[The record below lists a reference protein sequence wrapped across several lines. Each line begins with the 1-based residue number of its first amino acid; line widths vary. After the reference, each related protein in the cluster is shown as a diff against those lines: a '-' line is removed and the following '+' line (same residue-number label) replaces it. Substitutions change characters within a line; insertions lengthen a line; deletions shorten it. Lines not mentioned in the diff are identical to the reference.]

1 MAYTETIPATE
12 QQKQP
17 ETVQISGIPR
27 AVEALESLRDI
38 NLSVIYVQLE
48 VGSRLSEQYGVDA
61 SAFYISRE
69 WWDNNVGHSGTFSEM
84 ASSFDNA
91 YKELV
96 SQRIA
101 EITQSEVVVADD
113 SGELSVS
120 SQEDVAESSSTE
132 ELNRS
137 YEMLENLGN
146 ALTEAEDNA
155 VAFAKIV
162 GFDTDEAYSEAFLVD
177 LVAYVDEKYA
187 LSLSE
192 EDLDKIYGHVKAI
205 LKEQQRNEPN
215 HAKVA
220 AAAHDVTE
228 TTKDGQTFDEYSLKR
243 QQAFA
248 QINKGEMPDTDNSLN
263 EADPAVITE
272 RQALLERYQDFD
284 DFWDNVDAE
293 HDLIASGLDSDV
305 YAYEQDGEQ
314 YIVRA
319 VKDESLDKN
328 PAKTDDY
335 VSALLHG
342 KDVQGLEQIVACSY
356 KDGVVVSERAPGKSL
371 DEFLESHPEAVD
383 AIPDEHLEQLLAVFQ
398 QMQERGLVA
407 DVNRGNLIYDEAQ
420 GFTLVD
426 YMWCP
431 PEHWSVRGQSL
442 DIKIEAFEDLVQ
454 AHFPKLAGRFKQLAA
469 SGKN

>member
-1 MAYTETIPATE
+1 MSSIETIPATE

-69 WWDNNVGHSGTFSEM
+69 WWDDNVGHSGTFSEM

-91 YKELV
+91 YKGLV

-120 SQEDVAESSSTE
+120 SREDVAEPSSTE
-132 ELNRS
+132 ESSRA

-192 EDLDKIYGHVKAI
+192 EDLDKIYGHVKAV
-205 LKEQQRNEPN
+205 LKEQQREEPD

-228 TTKDGQTFDEYSLKR
+228 ITKDGQTFDEYSLER
-243 QQAFA
+243 RQAFA
-248 QINKGEMPDTDNSLN
+248 QMNKGEIPDIDALD
-263 EADPAVITE
+263 EVDPAVITE
-272 RQALLERYQDFD
+272 RQALLERYQDFEN
-284 DFWDNVDAE
+284 FWDNVDAE
-293 HDLIASGLDSDV
+293 RDLIASGLDSDV
-305 YAYEQDGEQ
+305 YAYEQDDEQ

-319 VKDESLDKN
+319 VKDESLAKN

-335 VSALLHG
+335 VTALLHG
-342 KDVQGLEQIVACSY
+342 KGIEGLEQIVACSY

-371 DEFLESHPEAVD
+371 EELLKSHPEAVD
-383 AIPDEHLEQLLAVFQ
+383 DIPDEHLEQLLAVFQ

-407 DVNRGNLIYDEAQ
+407 DVNRGNLIYDEVQ

-442 DIKIEAFEDLVQ
+442 DIKIEAFEDLAQ

>member
-1 MAYTETIPATE
+1 MPSIETIPATE

-69 WWDNNVGHSGTFSEM
+69 WWDDNVGHSGTFSEM

-91 YKELV
+91 YKGLV

-101 EITQSEVVVADD
+101 EITQSEVIVADD
-113 SGELSVS
+113 AGELSVS
-120 SQEDVAESSSTE
+120 SQEDAAESNSTKE
-132 ELNRS
+132 PNRS

-146 ALTEAEDNA
+146 ALAEAEDNA

-192 EDLDKIYGHVKAI
+192 EDLDKIYGHVKVI
-205 LKEQQRNEPN
+205 LKEQQRNEPDQ
-215 HAKVA
+215 A

-248 QINKGEMPDTDNSLN
+248 QINKGEMPDIDGSLD

-342 KDVQGLEQIVACSY
+342 KGVQGLEQIVACSY

-371 DEFLESHPEAVD
+371 EELLKSHPEAVD

-407 DVNRGNLIYDEAQ
+407 DVNRGNLIYDEVQ

-442 DIKIEAFEDLVQ
+442 DIKIEAFEDLAQ

>member
-1 MAYTETIPATE
+1 MAYTETIPAME
-12 QQKQP
+12 QQTQP

-48 VGSRLSEQYGVDA
+48 VGDRLAEQYGVDA
-61 SAFYISRE
+61 STFYISRE
-69 WWDNNVGHSGTFSEM
+69 WWDSNVGHSGTFSEM
-84 ASSFDNA
+84 ASSFDSA
-91 YKELV
+91 YKGLV

-113 SGELSVS
+113 TGELSVT
-120 SQEDVAESSSTE
+120 AEETVGGTE
-132 ELNRS
+132 ETIRS

-155 VAFAKIV
+155 IAFAKMV
-162 GFDTDEAYSEAFLVD
+162 GFEADEAYSEAFLLE
-177 LVAYVDEKYA
+177 LVAYVDEKYT
-187 LSLSE
+187 LSLSK
-192 EDLDKIYGHVKAI
+192 EDLDKIYEHVKAL
-205 LKEQQRNEPN
+205 LKEQQREELD

-220 AAAHDVTE
+220 AIAHDVTE
-228 TTKDGQTFDEYSLKR
+228 TTKDGQTFDEYTLAR

-248 QINKGEMPDTDNSLN
+248 QINKGETLDIDGSQG
-263 EADPAVITE
+263 EIDPTVIAE
-272 RQALLERYQDFD
+272 RQALLERYQDFE
-284 DFWDNVDAE
+284 NVNVAR
-293 HDLIASGLDSDV
+293 DLIASGLDSDV
-305 YAYEQDGEQ
+305 YAYEQDHKQ

-319 VKDESLDKN
+319 VKDEILAQN

-335 VSALLHG
+335 VSALIRG
-342 KDVQGLEQIVACSY
+342 KGIEGLEQIVACSY

-371 DEFLESHPEAVD
+371 EELLTSQPEAVE
-383 AIPDEHLEQLLAVFQ
+383 AIPDEHLARLLAVFE

-407 DVNRGNLIYDEAQ
+407 DVNRGNLLYDEAQ

-431 PEHWSVRGQSL
+431 PERWSVRGQSL
-442 DIKIEAFEDLVQ
+442 DIKIEAFEDLAQ
-454 AHFPKLAGRFKQLAA
+454 TRFPKLAGRFKQLAA
-469 SGKN
+469 SRKN

>member
-1 MAYTETIPATE
+1 MAYTETTPAAE
-12 QQKQP
+12 QQTQP

-91 YKELV
+91 YKGLV

-101 EITQSEVVVADD
+101 DITQSEVVVADD
-113 SGELSVS
+113 AGELSVT
-120 SQEDVAESSSTE
+120 AEEAVGSTE
-132 ELNRS
+132 ETNRS

-155 VAFAKIV
+155 IAFAKIV
-162 GFDTDEAYSEAFLVD
+162 GFETDEGYSEAFLVD
-177 LVAYVDEKYA
+177 LVAYVDEKYT

-192 EDLDKIYGHVKAI
+192 EDLDKIYEHVKQV
-205 LKEQQRNEPN
+205 LKEQQHEEPE
-215 HAKVA
+215 HAKLATVA
-220 AAAHDVTE
+220 YDATE
-228 TTKDGQTFDEYSLKR
+228 TVKDGQTFDEYTLER

-248 QINKGEMPDTDNSLN
+248 QINKGEMPDIDGSQGEVDST
-263 EADPAVITE
+263 VIAE
-272 RQALLERYQDFD
+272 RQALLERYQDFE
-284 DFWDNVDAE
+284 NVDVTRN
-293 HDLIASGLDSDV
+293 LVASGLDSDV
-305 YAYEQDGEQ
+305 YAYEQDGQQ
-314 YIVRA
+314 YIIHA
-319 VKDESLDKN
+319 VKDEILAQN

-335 VSALLHG
+335 VSALIHG
-342 KDVQGLEQIVACSY
+342 KGIEGLEQIVACSY
-356 KDGVVVSERAPGKSL
+356 KDGVIVSERAPGKSL
-371 DEFLESHPEAVD
+371 EELLASQPEAVE
-383 AIPDEHLEQLLAVFQ
+383 AIPDEHFEQLLSVFE
-398 QMQERGLVA
+398 QMQQRGLIA
-407 DVNRGNLIYDEAQ
+407 DVNRGNLLYDEAQ

-426 YMWCP
+426 YTWCP

-442 DIKIEAFEDLVQ
+442 DIKIEAFEDLAQ